1 MYINQ
6 LVDLAI
12 QRSLRQT
19 LRGLASQMGVSSS
32 VLSQWRQGNKPI
44 PDDRIQQLA
53 RIAKVDAGE
62 WMVLIRME
70 AAPGD
75 LGREWRKLAIRL
87 GVPLMALCVAVLPLF
102 LYGSDSYAF
111 ATSPAMY
118 IMFFGGTAAMLAA
131 MVCGRNSRM
140 MIC

>member
-6 LVDLAI
+6 LVELAI

-19 LRGLASQMGVSSS
+19 LRGLAAQMGVSSS

-53 RIAKVDAGE
+53 KIAKVDPGE
-62 WMVLIRME
+62 WLVLIHME

-87 GVPLMALCVAVLPLF
+87 GVPMLALCVAVLPFF
-102 LYGSDSYAF
+102 LSGSEGYSSA
-111 ATSPAMY
+111 AMPAMY
-118 IMFFGGTAAMLAA
+118 IMFFSAVGTAVAGLG
-131 MVCGRNSRM
+131 VGRNIRM
-140 MIC
+140 AFC